1 MFKKR
6 MKVLP
11 LIAVFALLLGAI
23 AFAPASMAQ
32 DLPEITYSFPGG
44 TPTDLQAVQDAIN
57 AIVAPQIGATVKINP
72 IDWGSYDQKMK
83 LAFAAGETCDAV
95 FTAQWIN
102 NYNQNITNGNLMALD
117 DLLPSVTPKLWASL
131 APVVWDGTKVN
142 GKIYQ
147 VVSELMWAKNFGFYV
162 RKDMAEKYKLDVN
175 SIKTYADLQPFL
187 DQIKQ
192 NEPDMVPAYLEQQA
206 FGEVNLV
213 NIAGYDGSI
222 DGNGG
227 AFGVIKA
234 DDKDLKVLPA
244 AFIPEY
250 QQSVELQRQF
260 YNAGYFP
267 HDLLSRDD
275 TDAEMRAG
283 KFAVQMTRVI
293 KPGSESEESGLYGGD
308 WIGKGLATNYYVT
321 TDSVTA
327 GFGICATSQHPNET
341 LKFLELLH
349 TNQDVYNLL
358 AHGIEGKH
366 WEFVD
371 KANKVI
377 GFPAGVTAANSPYN
391 PAQGWMWGNQ
401 FLEYYLSPAQ
411 IGTWEATKKI
421 NDASVGSTALGFTLN
436 PDPIKNELAA
446 LSAVHSQYGLPLE
459 TGLVDP
465 ATALPEYQQKLK
477 DAGLDTVIT
486 EIQKQLDAW
495 KAGQAS

>member
-1 MFKKR
+1 MNGQR
-6 MKVLP
+6 WTTLAAALV
-11 LIAVFALLLGAI
+11 IA
-23 AFAPASMAQ
+23 APTVGNAQ
-32 DLPEITYSFPGG
+32 STIPSRLTDKEIWQLNAEFSEPGG
-44 TPTDLQAVQDAIN
+44 YFRSDNLLSNETGFQAVI
-57 AIVAPQIGATVKINP
+57 P
-72 IDWGSYDQKMK
+72 
-83 LAFAAGETCDAV
+83 
-95 FTAQWIN
+95 
-102 NYNQNITNGNLMALD
+102 
-117 DLLPSVTPKLWASL
+117 
-131 APVVWDGTKVN
+131 
-142 GKIYQ
+142 
-147 VVSELMWAKNFGFYV
+147 
-162 RKDMAEKYKLDVN
+162 
-175 SIKTYADLQPFL
+175 
-187 DQIKQ
+187 
-192 NEPDMVPAYLEQQA
+192 YLR
-206 FGEVNLV
+206 
-213 NIAGYDGSI
+213 S
-222 DGNGG
+222 
-227 AFGVIKA
+227 
-234 DDKDLKVLPA
+234 
-244 AFIPEY
+244 
-250 QQSVELQRQF
+250 
-260 YNAGYFP
+260 
-267 HDLLSRDD
+267 
-275 TDAEMRAG
+275 
-283 KFAVQMTRVI
+283 VI

-377 GFPAGVTAANSPYN
+377 GFPSGVTAANSPYN